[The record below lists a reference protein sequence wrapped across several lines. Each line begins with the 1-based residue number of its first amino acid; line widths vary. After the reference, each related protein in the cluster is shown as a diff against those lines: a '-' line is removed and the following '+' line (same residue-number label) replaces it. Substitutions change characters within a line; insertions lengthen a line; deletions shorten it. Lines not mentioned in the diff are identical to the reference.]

1 MLHVLSNRLK
11 TLCATN
17 IDAHQ
22 LVFDL
27 NPQAVDGRVTAEEFV
42 TALQWA
48 SLGVRPP
55 PPPPSELAQQLAAA
69 RSGLK
74 GITARVE
81 QNLHRALLSKTT
93 PQCLLASY
101 SAAEAPSPSGM
112 HSCNSLLQ
120 LGGAAQ
126 ALEDSVRKEGDAMHA
141 TAAAATSN
149 CVLRDARALFKK
161 CGFKN
166 VAELFLFVQ
175 TCPSDDAHDDV
186 KNATGASGSQFA
198 CFARTKVQILT
209 PRMPRERQHKR
220 TQHTRLSRAGSFS
233 RHSKPYISPNKF
245 VAKTWCT
252 RCGGRRRRTSSP
264 TATLCSMSRGSARG

>member
-1 MLHVLSNRLK
+1 M
-11 TLCATN
+11 
-17 IDAHQ
+17 
-22 LVFDL
+22 
-27 NPQAVDGRVTAEEFV
+27 TAEEFV

-81 QNLHRALLSKTT
+81 QNLHRALLTKTT

-101 SAAEAPSPSGM
+101 SAAEAPGM

-120 LGGAAQ
+120 QGGAAQ
-126 ALEDSVRKEGDAMHA
+126 ALEDRVRKEEEAVHA
-141 TAAAATSN
+141 TAAATSN

-175 TCPSDDAHDDV
+175 TCPSDDAHYDV
-186 KNATGASGSQFA
+186 KNATGASGSQFT
-198 CFARTKVQILT
+198 CFTRTKVQILT
-209 PRMPRERQHKR
+209 PRTPRERQHKR
-220 TQHTRLSRAGSFS
+220 TQHMRLSRAGSSS

-252 RCGGRRRRTSSP
+252 RCEGRRRPTSSP